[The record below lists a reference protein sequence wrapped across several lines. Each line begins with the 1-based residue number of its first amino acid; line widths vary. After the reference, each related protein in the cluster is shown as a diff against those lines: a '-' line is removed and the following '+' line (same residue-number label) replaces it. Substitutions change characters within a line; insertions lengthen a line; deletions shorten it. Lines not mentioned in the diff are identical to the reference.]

1 MIEINL
7 LPPEHR
13 PVERTPPA
21 RLAAILLGVGLSAAG
36 VVAWAWLSW
45 VTVPNAARDR
55 DEKKKNMEKAQSD
68 AAEVQKIETEL
79 KAFETRENVL
89 RGLFKERVCWA
100 RLLDRLAEARAKM
113 KDEMVVLTNVE
124 LRKSTPTGP
133 AAGGRPTEIRQLYL
147 KGYVPAPEGAA
158 TDLRKSVL
166 EFIETLR
173 KDRKFTDVFQG
184 EPLYR
189 GDRFIENLGT
199 GTGGAKPDPR
209 IPKSGLEFEV
219 AFNFKAA
226 TPPPTP
232 PPPPL
237 PTPAP
242 PAGH

>member
-13 PVERTPPA
+13 PVERTPLPRLLA
-21 RLAAILLGVGLSAAG
+21 ILGGVVLLAASGVALAYLAL
-36 VVAWAWLSW
+36 VA
-45 VTVPNAARDR
+45 VPKATAERNNKRRDMEA
-55 DEKKKNMEKAQSD
+55 EKTKAEAVLRLEQ
-68 AAEVQKIETEL
+68 QL
-79 KAFETRENVL
+79 KAFEARESVL
-89 RGLFKERVCWA
+89 TALFRERICWS
-100 RLLDRLAEARAKM
+100 RLLDRLAEARKNS
-113 KDEMVVLTNVE
+113 KDAVVLTALE
-124 LRKSTPTGP
+124 LKTTSTPG
-133 AAGGRPTEIRQLYL
+133 AAGKASESRQLYL

-226 TPPPTP
+226 TPPPAP